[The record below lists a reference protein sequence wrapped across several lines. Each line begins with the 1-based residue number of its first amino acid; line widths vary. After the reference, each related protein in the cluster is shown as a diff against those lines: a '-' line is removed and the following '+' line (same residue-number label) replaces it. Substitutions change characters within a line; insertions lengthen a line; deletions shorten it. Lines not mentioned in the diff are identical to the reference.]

1 MLLQEAP
8 DLEHV
13 LTQKRPRRR
22 GAWGSSA
29 GAVLLRRPLGI
40 AHRGSVDHNSTP
52 ARGLHLDLNQ
62 SHVDRSQHRLQAMS
76 TFDHKGVPY
85 TISKDED
92 GTYRFEFSLDGTP
105 IKARVKTK
113 LVGMVIRKAQERIG
127 RELRKRAK

>member
-1 MLLQEAP
+1 
-8 DLEHV
+8 
-13 LTQKRPRRR
+13 
-22 GAWGSSA
+22 
-29 GAVLLRRPLGI
+29 
-40 AHRGSVDHNSTP
+40 
-52 ARGLHLDLNQ
+52 
-62 SHVDRSQHRLQAMS
+62 MS